1 MVEHAIMLG
10 AKPFLLP
17 HQALHKEHTWYPCS
31 VAFMYHAEKAAK
43 MIAMATYLQRSEGT
57 NEPNSFVP
65 IKRLFSYKD
74 SPSAL
79 IQ

>member
-1 MVEHAIMLG
+1 MLG
-10 AKPFLLP
+10 AKLFLLP
-17 HQALHKEHTWYPCS
+17 HQALHREHIWYPCS
-31 VAFMYHAEKAAK
+31 VVFMYHTENTAI
-43 MIAMATYLQRSEGT
+43 MVAMATYQQRSEGT

-65 IKRLFSYKD
+65 IKRLFPYKD